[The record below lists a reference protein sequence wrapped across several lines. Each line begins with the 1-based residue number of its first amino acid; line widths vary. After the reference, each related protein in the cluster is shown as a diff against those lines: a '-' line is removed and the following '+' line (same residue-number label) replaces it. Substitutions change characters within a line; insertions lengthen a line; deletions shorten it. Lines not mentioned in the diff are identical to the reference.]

1 MQPIQHLTLGHR
13 LARELSRR
21 GNRRAY
27 FVTARYRELRRIDS
41 VEDLADF
48 LDRTGYRGVRASA
61 DVDEVAGDIV
71 DQRNATGALAA
82 GLLSVVVPVIGFL
95 AIPVLLVWKALWRED
110 ERPRSPAAEGRES
123 RRAK

>member
-1 MQPIQHLTLGHR
+1 MTHLTLGHR

-21 GNRRAY
+21 GNRRAF

-41 VEDLADF
+41 VEELADF

-71 DQRNATGALAA
+71 DQRNAMPALAA
-82 GLLSVVVPVIGFL
+82 GLFSLVFPLVGFL
-95 AIPVLLVWKALWRED
+95 AVPLMLLWRTMWRD
-110 ERPRSPAAEGRES
+110 DGQAD
-123 RRAK
+123 